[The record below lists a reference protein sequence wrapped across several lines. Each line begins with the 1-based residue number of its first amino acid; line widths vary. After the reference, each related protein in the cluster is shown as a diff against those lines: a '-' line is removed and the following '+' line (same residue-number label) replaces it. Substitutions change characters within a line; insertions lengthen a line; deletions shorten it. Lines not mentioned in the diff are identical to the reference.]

1 MKENIVSNS
10 QRDYDKEPIVIIDR
24 MPEISFWT
32 LAIFFLIALVLVSL
46 FVPIAKDLNW
56 EYTISYFAVMYGI
69 TFIFLKNK
77 ITKTRT
83 ISLYNE
89 KIIRQWD
96 ERVLEMPVREIRE
109 VRKSFLDFYDSR
121 QKALTLYKPIYYLLM
136 PISFL
141 LQHPTLIVIKF
152 IYKTLHGF
160 SNTTILDTLVLF
172 DNDEGMIAIFIPTNE
187 LKNELKEYFL
197 LRGYDIDN
205 LTMFYTNMYSPDELT
220 HYFNKKD
227 N

>member
-1 MKENIVSNS
+1 MEENIVSNS

-197 LRGYDIDN
+197 LKGYDIDN